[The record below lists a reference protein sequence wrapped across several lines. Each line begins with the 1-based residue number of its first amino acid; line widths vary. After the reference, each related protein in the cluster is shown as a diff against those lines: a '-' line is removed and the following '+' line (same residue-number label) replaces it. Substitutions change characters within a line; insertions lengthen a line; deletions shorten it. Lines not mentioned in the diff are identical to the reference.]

1 MRRNFR
7 QDHPRAFAV
16 RAALCSTSSPRIM
29 ILALICAF
37 MLVASLSLSAC
48 APAQTTD
55 EEQKRAYK
63 TELMNE
69 GTLKVLTTLD
79 YPPFAAGSAEDAW
92 GYDIAVAHELADR
105 LGLSLELVPT
115 TRETIIE
122 TLACELPST
131 ASAIAGKEEET
142 SEPQGDIA
150 IAAIAITG
158 ERDEKVDFSDW
169 YYVGNQAVV
178 VRKGAYQSTAEFDPK
193 KTRIAVVKGSTCL
206 ETAKALTDE
215 DLVAEYSTAQRCLQA
230 LQAKEVQAVV
240 LDLPVATYLI
250 DNSFADLRIIE
261 RVMTGEA
268 YGIAVPS
275 QSPQLK
281 DAINEALSEMEED
294 GTLARLQEEYIGSS
308 Y

>member
-1 MRRNFR
+1 MRHDFK
-7 QDHPRAFAV
+7 QDHPQAPATRSVAFKI
-16 RAALCSTSSPRIM
+16 ALFALVCAC
-29 ILALICAF
+29 ALI
-37 MLVASLSLSAC
+37 VSLSLGACTSAQ
-48 APAQTTD
+48 PAS
-55 EEQKRAYK
+55 EEQSKAYK
-63 TELMNE
+63 TELMDE
-69 GTLKVLTTLD
+69 GMLKVLTTLD

-115 TRETIIE
+115 TRETIIQ
-122 TLACELPST
+122 TLACKPSPT
-131 ASAIAGKEEET
+131 ASEEET
-142 SEPQGDIA
+142 PEPQGDIA
-150 IAAIAITG
+150 IAALAITG

-178 VRKGAYQSTAEFDPK
+178 VREGVYQSTAEFDPE

-206 ETAKALTDE
+206 ETAKTLTAE
-215 DLVAEYSTAQRCLQA
+215 SLIAEYSTAQRCLQA

-250 DNSFADLRIIE
+250 ENNFAGLRIIE
-261 RVMTGEA
+261 RIMTGEA

-281 DAINEALSEMEED
+281 DAINAVLEEMEDD

>member
-1 MRRNFR
+1 MGRAIK
-7 QDHPRAFAV
+7 QDHSQPSAA
-16 RAALCSTSSPRIM
+16 RAARSRAPKATFVT
-29 ILALICAF
+29 LICVAA
-37 MLVASLSLSAC
+37 LVLSLLLTAC
-48 APAQTTD
+48 ASPQTTD
-55 EEQKRAYK
+55 EEQNRAYK
-63 TELMNE
+63 VELMDE

-122 TLACELPST
+122 TLACEPLST
-131 ASAIAGKEEET
+131 ASAPAGEEEEIP
-142 SEPQGDIA
+142 EPQGDIA

-158 ERDEKVDFSDW
+158 ERDELVDFSDW

-178 VRKGAYQSTAEFDPK
+178 VREGAYQSTAEFDPK

-275 QSPQLK
+275 DSSQLK
-281 DAINEALSEMEED
+281 DAINAALDEMEED
-294 GTLARLQEEYIGSS
+294 GTLARLEEEYVKQS